1 MNGNTKI
8 LIGVLAGM
16 AAGAALGLLL
26 APLKGKDTRDELS
39 LSIKDAGYELQD
51 LTQGQLEQL
60 DNIKEHV
67 KQSISNR
74 FRESS
79 DFEDHVEHV

>member
-74 FRESS
+74 FRDSS

>member
-74 FRESS
+74 FRDNS

>member
-8 LIGVLAGM
+8 LIGVLSGL

-26 APLKGKDTRDELS
+26 APRKGQDTRDELS
-39 LSIKDAGYELQD
+39 LSLKDAGYELQD
-51 LTQGQLEQL
+51 LTQGQINQLE
-60 DNIKEHV
+60 NIKSHV

-74 FRESS
+74 FRDSN
-79 DFEDHVEHV
+79 DFDDHVEHV